1 MAFRKAQRTN
11 AKLRLALTGTA
22 GSGKTYSAIL
32 IAKGLGGKIAMIDTE
47 NGSGD
52 LYSDLCEYDI
62 AQLKDNFHPKN
73 YASLIY
79 EAQDAG
85 YDTIIID
92 SISPEW
98 SGKGGILD
106 IHSDLTK
113 SKYRGNGFNAWNE
126 VTPLHNRFIQ
136 ILLESSCHIIATMR
150 CKTDYVQQ
158 SDGGRTTIQKAGL
171 APIQRDGMD
180 YEFGTV
186 FDISPEHLAVVSK
199 DRTQLFGDT
208 PFLIDEH
215 TGEMLRDWLN
225 AGTDAQKG
233 GEA

>member
-1 MAFRKAQRTN
+1 MAFRKAQRTS

-22 GSGKTYSAIL
+22 GAGKTYSALL

-52 LYSDLCEYDI
+52 LYSDLCDYDI
-62 AQLKDNFHPKN
+62 AQLKGDFHPKN
-73 YASLIY
+73 YATLIY

-98 SGKGGILD
+98 SGTGGILD
-106 IHSDLTK
+106 LHSNLTK
-113 SKYRGNGFNAWNE
+113 SKYRGNGFNAWND

-136 ILLESSCHIIATMR
+136 ILLESPCHIIATIR
-150 CKTDYVQQ
+150 SKTEYVQS
-158 SDGGRTTIQKAGL
+158 SDQGRTTIQKAGL
-171 APIQRDGMD
+171 APIQRDGVD

-186 FDISPEHLAVVSK
+186 FDLSPEHLAVVSK
-199 DRTQLFGDT
+199 DRSQLFGGT
-208 PFLIDEH
+208 PFVIDVH
-215 TGEMLRDWLN
+215 TGERLRDWLN
-225 AGTDAQKG
+225 AGTDAQEG
-233 GEA
+233 DEA